1 MNKLTVAILAL
12 ALTGSVAF
20 AQGQGNGGGRGNRG
34 NRGGQGGQVQPGGA
48 GGAGMQ
54 GGFGGGAGM
63 QGGGRGGRG
72 GQGGAGMQG
81 GFGGGQGGF
90 GGGQGG
96 MMGGQQGGGRG
107 NRGNRG
113 GGQGGMGGDFG
124 GGMMGPGGMGMGGA
138 RSGQLQRTIER
149 LKADTPRE
157 EALKKIEAKDKEAY
171 AKAKKANDDAYAQLA
186 ALAKKAEVELPETE
200 EQQKAKALEFLA
212 KEKDAIDK
220 LLETDKTDS
229 AAAMRSFNE
238 LAQKN
243 NVSLMPAGGRGGMA
257 GMGAGAMQPGA
268 RGGTR
273 ANGGTLR
280 QIQEKFPQEYEDAQ
294 KLRQTDPAAY
304 REKIQELQQQL
315 NAAN

>member
-34 NRGGQGGQVQPGGA
+34 NRGG
-48 GGAGMQ
+48 
-54 GGFGGGAGM
+54 
-63 QGGGRGGRG
+63 
-72 GQGGAGMQG
+72 
-81 GFGGGQGGF
+81 
-90 GGGQGG
+90 GQGG
-96 MMGGQQGGGRG
+96 MGGDFGGGMMGPGGMGNMGGNFGGGMMG
-107 NRGNRG
+107 P
-113 GGQGGMGGDFG
+113 GMGGDFG

-171 AKAKKANDDAYAQLA
+171 AKAKKAIDDAYAQLA

-220 LLETDKTDS
+220 FLETDKTDS

-243 NVSLMPAGGRGGMA
+243 NVSLMPAGGRGAMGA
-257 GMGAGAMQPGA
+257 MGAGAMQPGA

-294 KLRQTDPAAY
+294 KLRQTDPTAY
-304 REKIQELQQQL
+304 REKIQELQQKL